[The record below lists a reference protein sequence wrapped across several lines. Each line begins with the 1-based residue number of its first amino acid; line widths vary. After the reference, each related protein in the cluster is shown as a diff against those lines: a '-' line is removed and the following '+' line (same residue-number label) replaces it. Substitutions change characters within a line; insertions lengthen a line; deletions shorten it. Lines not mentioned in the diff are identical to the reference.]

1 MSVRSHLLTLWLS
14 SDRQEQFEFR
24 WQFVLSVESVGEVN
38 SADTAVGVD
47 LNSGVIVTPP
57 I

>member
-24 WQFVLSVESVGEVN
+24 WQFVLGVESVGEVN

-47 LNSGVIVTPP
+47 LNSGVIVTPL